1 LQIDPGRF
9 LLRSQAQRNI
19 RRARLQFD
27 ALNRAFFT
35 FSRAFDVM
43 GKGKLMLGWVIN
55 SLDWDVDNSEW
66 EAKRADKRELADA
79 VSNDPSQP

>member
-1 LQIDPGRF
+1 
-9 LLRSQAQRNI
+9 
-19 RRARLQFD
+19 
-27 ALNRAFFT
+27 
-35 FSRAFDVM
+35 M